1 MTTHGCRVSFGGDEN
16 ILELK
21 MTIVQLC
28 DYTKK
33 HYMIPFKRIH
43 FMVWIT
49 FQKINLMYH
58 TDRTEEKYK

>member
-16 ILELK
+16 ILELE

-28 DYTKK
+28 EYTKK

-43 FMVWIT
+43 FMV
-49 FQKINLMYH
+49 
-58 TDRTEEKYK
+58 